1 MNPSLIA
8 SIVRHLLGI
17 GSGWLLAKGIDLDA
31 GTVETIAGA
40 IGSLVAVGWSIWSK
54 RVTVPAAPEKA

>member
-1 MNPSLIA
+1 MNSTVIA

-17 GSGWLLAKGIDLDA
+17 GSGWLLAKGIELDA

-40 IGSLVAVGWSIWSK
+40 VGSLLAVGWSLWSK
-54 RVTVPAAPEKA
+54 KAPEPKA

>member
-1 MNPSLIA
+1 MNPSIIS

-54 RVTVPAAPEKA
+54 RTNVPAAPEKA